1 MSGHVTEGERVMYN
15 VYIMSGYVTEGEREM
30 YNVYIMSGYVTLC
43 LATEM
48 HWLFRCVGG
57 DSASLNSSVCVNMSL
72 SNADV
77 LVLWEEVHLV

>member
-1 MSGHVTEGERVMYN
+1 MYNIYIMSGYVTEGERVMYN
-15 VYIMSGYVTEGEREM
+15 VYIMSGY
-30 YNVYIMSGYVTLC
+30 LC

-72 SNADV
+72 SNAAV
-77 LVLWEEVHLV
+77 LTLWEELHLV